1 MTWNFYYDRE
11 AENHFIA
18 DENGKTVAMVHQEDH
33 GEFLA
38 SAPDMREEIDR
49 LTVLLIRAQKLVP
62 ACHSRW
68 HEDAHTQRLNSK
80 EAA

>member
-18 DENGKTVAMVHQEDH
+18 DESGKTVAMVHQEDQ
-33 GEFLA
+33 GELLA
-38 SAPDMREEIDR
+38 SAPEMKDEIAR
-49 LTVLLIRAQKLVP
+49 LKELLSRAKRLVP

-68 HEDAHTQRLNSK
+68 HKDAHTQRVNASK
-80 EAA
+80 G

>member
-18 DENGKTVAMVHQEDH
+18 DESGKTVAMVHQPDL
-33 GEFLA
+33 GPLLA
-38 SAPDMREEIDR
+38 SAPDIKDEIAR
-49 LTVLLIRAQKLVP
+49 LNELLSRAQRLVP

-68 HEDAHTQRLNSK
+68 HEDAALQRK
-80 EAA
+80 EG